1 MKTTGFG
8 VGVVAG
14 AMLAMSWMAGCALA
28 AGEDVEPVTQRFE
41 KGGLAIDFSL
51 APVGGAGGSTAGAD
65 AIVTLKVSDARTGA
79 PLSGMRPRAWF
90 SERRSE
96 MVANETECTDK
107 IRAFA
112 GGGLTA
118 RADIDLNSYLV
129 LTLNHDRTIS
139 FINPLIALNSTKMES
154 IVLLPGVGADWLQ
167 SRDKQ
172 FVYVSMPDQ
181 GAVAVV
187 DTVTRKLIK
196 TIATGAGSK
205 PMRLALQ
212 PDGHKLWVGLDGS
225 QRVAA
230 IDTEV
235 NALAG
240 TVDTGNGLHNI
251 VVTWDNQ
258 YVYVTN
264 SSDDTITA
272 VDGKTLKKVSAIKIG
287 KTPVAVAYSDVSR
300 MVHVATLNGDSI
312 SVIDPA
318 SQKIVATT
326 KVRPGIVALHFEP
339 QGRYLFAL
347 NQVDSSVV
355 VLDAATNQIT
365 AVTSVVK
372 EPDQITFTERYAYI
386 RGIGSE
392 KFSLIDLNEV
402 RQGNLNPLDIQAGRL
417 VPSTE
422 PAQIGAA
429 PMIVATPEGN
439 SVLIANAPDR
449 MMYFYQE
456 GMMAPMGTFS
466 NYKRMPRGLMILD
479 RSLSEIAPGVYSV
492 PVKLTKGGRFD
503 VPVLIDKP
511 RMINCFQITVAEN
524 SKAKTVRAGPSIAV
538 DPLFKT
544 DQLKAGSLNT
554 LKFRI
559 IDSSTKK
566 PVPGLTDVQ
575 MLVFEPPG
583 IWQRR
588 QVLAAMGDG
597 IYGAD
602 QIFPHSG
609 IFNVLLSVPSRG
621 TRFTDLPLT
630 QVTAHGTREAS
641 TSFRKPGLLSSS
653 AK

>member
-1 MKTTGFG
+1 MKTIRFG
-8 VGVVAG
+8 IGVVAG

-28 AGEDVEPVTQRFE
+28 AGEEVEPATQRYE
-41 KGGLAIDFSL
+41 KGGLAIGFSL
-51 APVGGAGGSTAGAD
+51 APVGGAGGATAGAE

-96 MVANETECTDK
+96 MVANETECIDK

-118 RADIDLNSYLV
+118 RADIDLNSYLL
-129 LTLNHDRTIS
+129 LTLNHDKTIS
-139 FINPLIALNSTKMES
+139 FINPLVALNSTKMES
-154 IVLLPGVGADWLQ
+154 IVLLPGVGADWLL
-167 SRDKQ
+167 SRDKK
-172 FVYVSMPDQ
+172 FIYVSIPDQ
-181 GAVAVV
+181 GAVVV
-187 DTVTRKLIK
+187 IDSVTRELIH
-196 TIATGAGSK
+196 TISLGEASK
-205 PMRLALQ
+205 PTRLALQ
-212 PDGHKLWVGLDGS
+212 PDGRLLWVGLDS
-225 QRVAA
+225 SPRVAA
-230 IDTEV
+230 IDTETG
-235 NALAG
+235 ALAD

-251 VVTWDNQ
+251 VVTGDNR

-272 VDGKTLKKVSAIKIG
+272 IDIKTLKKVSTIKVG
-287 KTPVAVAYSDVSR
+287 KTPAALAYSDLSR
-300 MVHVATLNGDSI
+300 MIHVAALNGDSI

-326 KVRPGIVALHFEP
+326 QVKPGIVALSFEP
-339 QGRYLFAL
+339 QGRYIFAI
-347 NQVDSSVV
+347 NQIESSVSV
-355 VLDAATNQIT
+355 IDAATNRIT
-365 AVTSVVK
+365 AVASVVK
-372 EPDQITFTERYAYI
+372 EPDQIAFTQRYAYI

-392 KFSLIDLNEV
+392 KFSLMDLDEI
-402 RQGNLNPLDIQAGRL
+402 RQGKLNPLDIQAGRL
-417 VPSTE
+417 IPSME
-422 PAQIGAA
+422 SAQIGVA

-479 RSLSEIAPGVYSV
+479 RSLSETAPGVYTV
-492 PVKLTKGGRFD
+492 PVKLTRGGRFD

-511 RMINCFQITVAEN
+511 RMINCFQITVAEIPN
-524 SKAKTVRAGPSIAV
+524 GKTALTGRSIAV
-538 DPLFKT
+538 EPLFEA

-559 IDSSTKK
+559 IDSVTRT
-566 PVPGLTDVQ
+566 PVPGLRDVQ
-575 MLVFEPPG
+575 ILVFKPPG
-583 IWQRR
+583 VWQRR

-602 QIFPHSG
+602 QAFPDAG
-609 IFNVLLSVPSRG
+609 IFDVLLSVPSRG
-621 TRFTDLPLT
+621 TRFVDLPLT
-630 QVTAHGTREAS
+630 RVTVRGTRATS
-641 TSFRKPGLLSSS
+641 TSIQN
-653 AK
+653 